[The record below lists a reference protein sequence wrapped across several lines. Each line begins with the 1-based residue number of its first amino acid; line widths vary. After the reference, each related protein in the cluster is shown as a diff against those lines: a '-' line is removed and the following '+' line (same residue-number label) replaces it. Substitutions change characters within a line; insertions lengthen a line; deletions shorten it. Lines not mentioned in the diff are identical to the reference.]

1 MRRNVISYL
10 INGDWCLFF
19 CKFVFLKNIKKNL
32 VCEIFNCCLIFFNNI
47 FFIRKILGMLVM
59 YKMLF

>member
-1 MRRNVISYL
+1 MEIGVYFFVS
-10 INGDWCLFF
+10 LFF
-19 CKFVFLKNIKKNL
+19 WKILKKNL